1 MKTHRVSK
9 ENKGKRLD
17 IYMMNVISD
26 ITRSRIQHLI
36 KENKILV
43 DGNPAKPSY
52 TLKGTESIDCKIDK
66 NPIDSENSKKI
77 IFEPIDFNILFEDEY
92 LIVIDKSAGLVVHPG
107 AGNHSGTLLNGVINK
122 INQSEFKSTPGLV
135 HRLDKETTGVII
147 IAKDY
152 KTHSF
157 IAKQFE
163 ERTVNKIYH
172 ALVWGT
178 VNNSGTIEGNIIRN
192 SKDRKSFILTNGP
205 GRYSK
210 TDYSLINNVGPISYL
225 ELKPSTGR
233 THQIRVHMKSIGHP
247 ILSDAKYSGGESMI
261 KSFHVKYT
269 KILKRIMRKI
279 DRVALHARSIEIIHP
294 ETKEKIMFSAPIP
307 DDIKKTIKILENNES
322 I

>member
-1 MKTHRVSK
+1 M
-9 ENKGKRLD
+9 
-17 IYMMNVISD
+17 
-26 ITRSRIQHLI
+26 HL
-36 KENKILV
+36 
-43 DGNPAKPSY
+43 
-52 TLKGTESIDCKIDK
+52 C
-66 NPIDSENSKKI
+66 
-77 IFEPIDFNILFEDEY
+77 
-92 LIVIDKSAGLVVHPG
+92 
-107 AGNHSGTLLNGVINK
+107 
-122 INQSEFKSTPGLV
+122 
-135 HRLDKETTGVII
+135 
-147 IAKDY
+147 
-152 KTHSF
+152 
-157 IAKQFE
+157 

-172 ALVWGT
+172 ALVWGS

-225 ELKPSTGR
+225 ELKPNTGR

-294 ETKEKIMFSAPIP
+294 ETNKKVMFSAPVP
-307 DDIKKTIKILENNES
+307 DDIKEVVEILENDES